1 MTPIRPI
8 RPRRRAR
15 RLTAVGAAAALAL
28 AVGGCT
34 QIPQSSEVRSAD
46 PLDGSTTAVDAPQ
59 FRPPG
64 PTANA
69 TAEDTIRGFLLAGT
83 SPQEDYAV
91 AREFLDGPAAARWT
105 PGQRTLVYSAQPRIT
120 RGDGEGTYQVQVE
133 VDSEIDEFGLRTIA
147 PQGTTRAWQVTVQE
161 RPEGMRITAA
171 ENGTLLSQAQFAQ
184 LFAPHELAFYD
195 TARRYAIPDVR
206 WFVNRG
212 TTVTAVT
219 RALLRGPAPY
229 LSGAVETAFP
239 LRTGA
244 DLAGPTVPVDEDG
257 VAHVDLTEA
266 AAEGADAARRHRMRE
281 QLELTLTGLQSVS
294 AVEVTVDGAELSASG
309 EDPPPPVQEDRTVG
323 SVQVGVDSA
332 TGDLVYF
339 QGMSVSPVGGAPD
352 VSALDPVDPT
362 MSRDRS
368 RFAFVTRDRGAVHVA
383 GTDGSLREVMAGTGL
398 TSPSLDVLGWV
409 WAADDAVDDDAG
421 SRVRAVPADPGESVE
436 SAPEP
441 RIVTAT
447 WLRPTERIV
456 DLQVSRSGA
465 RAALL
470 VEEGGRR
477 TVRVA
482 GVVRGSD
489 GVPSALTEPIL
500 LPSTGDAASV
510 DWAADTNLLVSAHA
524 ETPEERVV
532 PRIVSIDGT
541 VRELNPLGGLT
552 GVSAGDGGALY
563 AETDELVFLLVGSSW
578 RAQELDRG
586 VRDLSYPG

>member
-1 MTPIRPI
+1 MSPTRPTG
-8 RPRRRAR
+8 PRRAR
-15 RLTAVGAAAALAL
+15 RLAGVGLAAALAL
-28 AVGGCT
+28 ALGGCT
-34 QIPQSSEVRSAD
+34 QIPQSSDVRSAE
-46 PLDGSTTAVDAPQ
+46 PLDGATAAPEAPQ

-64 PTANA
+64 PSADD
-69 TAEDTIRGFLLAGT
+69 TAEDVIRGFLLAGT
-83 SPQEDYAV
+83 SPQDDYAV

-120 RGDGEGTYQVQVE
+120 RGEGTGNYQVQVE

-147 PQGTTRAWQVTVQE
+147 PEGTTRAWQVSVQE
-161 RPEGMRITAA
+161 RPEGMRITAT
-171 ENGTLLSQAQFAQ
+171 ENGTLLSQSQFGQ

-195 TARRYAIPDVR
+195 TAQRYAVPDVR

-229 LSGAVETAFP
+229 LTGAVETAFP

-244 DLAGPTVPVDEDG
+244 DLAGPTVPLDEDG

-266 AAEGADAARRHRMRE
+266 AAEGADADRRHRMRE
-281 QLELTLTGLQSVS
+281 QLEITLLGLQSVS
-294 AVEVTVDGAELSASG
+294 DVRVTVDGAELSASG
-309 EDPPPPVQEDRTVG
+309 ENPPPPVQDEPTTG
-323 SVQVGVDSA
+323 SVQVGIDSA
-332 TGDLVYF
+332 TGDLAYF
-339 QGMSVSPVGGAPD
+339 QGMSVGPVGGAPD

-368 RFAFVTRDRGAVHVA
+368 RFAFVTRDRTAVHVA
-383 GTDGSLREVMAGTGL
+383 GTDGSLREAMRGTGL
-398 TSPSLDVLGWV
+398 TSPSIDGLGWV
-409 WAADDAVDDDAG
+409 WAADGAET
-421 SRVRAVPADPGESVE
+421 SRVRAVPAEPGQE
-436 SAPEP
+436 A

-447 WLRPTERIV
+447 WLRPAERIV
-456 DLQVSRSGA
+456 DLRVSRSGA

-470 VEEGGRR
+470 VDDGDRR

-482 GVVRGSD
+482 GIVRGSD

-500 LPSTGDAASV
+500 LPSTGRAASV
-510 DWAADTNLLVSAHA
+510 EWAGDTNLLVSPRAA
-524 ETPEERVV
+524 TPDERVV

-578 RAQELDRG
+578 RAQELERG
-586 VRDLSYPG
+586 VRDLSFPG

>member
-1 MTPIRPI
+1 MTPTRP
-8 RPRRRAR
+8 RRAR
-15 RLTAVGAAAALAL
+15 RLAGVGLAAALTL
-28 AVGGCT
+28 AAAGCT

-46 PLDGSTTAVDAPQ
+46 PVDGSTTAVEAPQ

-64 PTANA
+64 PSTSD
-69 TAEDTIRGFLLAGT
+69 TAEDAIRGFLLAGT
-83 SPQEDYAV
+83 SPQDDYAV
-91 AREFLDGPAAARWT
+91 AREFLDEPAAARWT
-105 PGQRTLVYSAQPRIT
+105 PGQRTVVYSAEPRIT
-120 RGDGEGTYQVQVE
+120 RGDGDGDYQVQVE
-133 VDSEIDEFGLRTIA
+133 VDSEIDEFGLRTMA
-147 PQGTTRAWQVTVQE
+147 PHGTTRAWQVTVRE
-161 RPEGMRITAA
+161 RPEGMRITAT
-171 ENGTLLSQAQFAQ
+171 ENGTLLSQAQFGR

-195 TARRYAIPDVR
+195 TALRHAVPDVR

-281 QLELTLTGLQSVS
+281 QLELTLTGLQSVAS
-294 AVEVTVDGAELSASG
+294 VDVSVAGAELSSSSEEPAQPLQS
-309 EDPPPPVQEDRTVG
+309 DPTAG
-323 SVQVGVDSA
+323 SVQVGIDRA
-332 TGDLVYF
+332 TGDLAYF
-339 QGMSVSPVGGAPD
+339 QGMSVGPVGGAPD
-352 VSALDPVDPT
+352 VSALDPVEPT

-368 RFAFVTRDRGAVHVA
+368 WFAFLTRDRSALHVA
-383 GTDGSLREVMAGTGL
+383 GTDGSLRQVMAGTDL
-398 TSPSLDVLGWV
+398 TAPSLDALGWV
-409 WAADDAVDDDAG
+409 WAADGTTA
-421 SRVRAVPADPGESVE
+421 SRVRAVPTRADQ
-436 SAPEP
+436 EP

-447 WLRPTERIV
+447 WLRPGERIV
-456 DLQVSRSGA
+456 ALRLSHGGA

-470 VEEGGRR
+470 VDDGDRR
-477 TVRVA
+477 TLRVA

-489 GVPSALTEPIL
+489 GVPSALTTPIL
-500 LPSTGDAASV
+500 LPSSGAPEAV
-510 DWAADTNLLVSAHA
+510 EWAGATNLLVSDRAQS
-524 ETPEERVV
+524 PDERVV

-563 AETDELVFLLVGSSW
+563 AETGELVFMLVGSSW

-586 VRDLSYPG
+586 VRELSFPG

>member
-1 MTPIRPI
+1 MSPTHPP
-8 RPRRRAR
+8 RPRLAR
-15 RLTAVGAAAALAL
+15 RLTGVGLAAALAL
-28 AVGGCT
+28 VVGGCT

-46 PLDGSTTAVDAPQ
+46 PPDGVTAAPEAPQ

-64 PTANA
+64 PSPDD
-69 TAEDTIRGFLLAGT
+69 TAEDAIRGFVLAGT

-120 RGDGEGTYQVQVE
+120 RGEGEGSYQVQVE
-133 VDSEIDEFGLRTIA
+133 VDSEVDEFGLRTIA
-147 PQGTTRAWQVTVQE
+147 PQGTTRAWQVTVKE
-161 RPEGMRITAA
+161 RPEGMRITAT

-184 LFAPHELAFYD
+184 LFAPHELTFYD
-195 TARRYAIPDVR
+195 TALRYAVPDVR

-244 DLAGPTVPVDEDG
+244 DLAGPTVPVDEAG
-257 VAHVDLTEA
+257 VAQVDLTEA
-266 AAEGADAARRHRMRE
+266 AAEGADADRRHRMRE
-281 QLELTLTGLQSVS
+281 QLELTLTGLQSVN
-294 AVEVTVDGAELSASG
+294 AVNVTVAGAELSASG
-309 EDPPPPVQEDRTVG
+309 EDPPPPIQVEPTTG
-323 SVQVGVDSA
+323 SVQVGVDQA

-352 VSALDPVDPT
+352 VSFLDPVDPT

-368 RFAFVTRDRGAVHVA
+368 RFAFVTRDRTAVHVA
-383 GTDGSLREVMAGTGL
+383 GSDGSLREVMRGSGL
-398 TSPSLDVLGWV
+398 SSPSLDALGWV
-409 WAADDAVDDDAG
+409 WAADGAEA
-421 SRVRAVPADPGESVE
+421 SRVRAAPVEPGQ
-436 SAPEP
+436 EP

-447 WLRPTERIV
+447 WLLPTERIV
-456 DLQVSRSGA
+456 DLRLSRSGA

-470 VEEGGRR
+470 VDDGDRR
-477 TVRVA
+477 TLRVA

-489 GVPSALTEPIL
+489 GMPSALTEPIL
-500 LPSTGDAASV
+500 LPSTGSAATV
-510 DWAADTNLLVSAHA
+510 DWAGDTTLLVSAA
-524 ETPEERVV
+524 ATSPEERVV

-552 GVSAGDGGALY
+552 GVSAGDAGALY
-563 AETDELVFLLVGSSW
+563 AETDDLVFLLVGSSW

-586 VRDLSYPG
+586 VRDLSFPG